1 MMVTPGVRQ
10 AIEDLIHA
18 YVHCIDDDA
27 LEDWPTLFAS
37 QCLYKVVPREN
48 VDLNLPIAIMYCD
61 SQGMLQDRV
70 TAHRKANLFAAH
82 FYRHLV
88 SSIRVTGEDEGVYAV
103 RSNYVVFRTAADA
116 VQYGVTEIYSAGA
129 YYDKVVFENG
139 AAKFKEKVVIT
150 DTCKI
155 SSLLVTPL

>member
-1 MMVTPGVRQ
+1 MVTPEIRQ
-10 AIEDLIHA
+10 AIEDLLHA
-18 YVHCIDDDA
+18 YVHCIDDDD
-27 LEDWPTLFAS
+27 LENWPGLFAS
-37 QCLYKVVPREN
+37 QCLYKIVPREN
-48 VDLNLPIAIMYCD
+48 ADLNLPIAIMYCD

-88 SSIRVTGEDEGVYAV
+88 SSIQIIEEDDGVYSV
-103 RSNYVVFRTAADA
+103 RANYVVYRTAADA

-129 YYDKVVFENG
+129 YHDKVVCENG
-139 AAKFKEKVVIT
+139 AAKFREKIVIA
-150 DTCKI
+150 DTSKI

>member
-1 MMVTPGVRQ
+1 MDTLETRQ
-10 AIEDLIHA
+10 AIEDLMHD
-18 YVHCIDDDA
+18 YVHCIDDDD
-27 LEDWPTLFAS
+27 LERWPTLFAS
-37 QCLYKVVPREN
+37 QCLYRVVPREN
-48 VDLNLPIAIMYCD
+48 ADLNLPIAIMFCD

-88 SSIRVTGEDEGVYAV
+88 SSIRVIGEENGIWSV
-103 RSNYVVFRTAADA
+103 RANYVVFRTAADA
-116 VQYGVTEIYSAGA
+116 VHYGTTEVYSAGA
-129 YYDKVVFENG
+129 YRDKVVFENG
-139 AAKFKEKVVIT
+139 APKFREKIVIA

>member
-1 MMVTPGVRQ
+1 MVTPEIRQ
-10 AIEDLIHA
+10 VIEDLIHD
-18 YVHCIDDDA
+18 YVHCIDDND
-27 LEDWPTLFAS
+27 LERWPLLFAS

-48 VDLNLPIAIMYCD
+48 ADLNLPIAIMYCD

-88 SSIRVTGEDEGVYAV
+88 SSVRISEENDGIYSV

-116 VQYGVTEIYSAGA
+116 VQYGATEIYSAGA
-129 YYDKVVFENG
+129 YYDKIVLESG
-139 AAKFKEKVVIT
+139 IAKFKEKIVIA
-150 DTCKI
+150 DTCKV

>member
-1 MMVTPGVRQ
+1 MVTPEIRQ
-10 AIEDLIHA
+10 AIEDLIHT
-18 YVHCIDDDA
+18 YVHCIDDND
-27 LEDWPTLFAS
+27 LENWPTLFAA
-37 QCLYKVVPREN
+37 QCLYKIVPREN
-48 VDLNLPIAIMYCD
+48 ADLNLPIAIMYCD
-61 SQGMLQDRV
+61 SQGMLLDRV

-88 SSIRVTGEDEGVYAV
+88 SSIRVTGEDTGVFSV

-116 VQYGVTEIYSAGA
+116 VQYGTTEIYSAGA
-129 YYDKVVFENG
+129 YHDKIVFEDDV
-139 AAKFKEKVVIT
+139 AKFREKIVIA